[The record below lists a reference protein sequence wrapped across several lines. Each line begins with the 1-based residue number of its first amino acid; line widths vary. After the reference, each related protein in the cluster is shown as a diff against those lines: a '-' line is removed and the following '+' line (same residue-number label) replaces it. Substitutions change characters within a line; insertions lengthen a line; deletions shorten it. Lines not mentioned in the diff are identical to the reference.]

1 MAYSKADRRAVIA
14 LAIVACCIVAGIV
27 LFGQRELPKVQAPP
41 IPDEFLKVFQVSKDY
56 KDFKD
61 HRSYGS
67 YKPYR
72 SYESYRS
79 YRSNKSDRPYK
90 SADKSDYAAF
100 SEPSRPS
107 SHSSK
112 FCQLTIVDI
121 NSADTTLLQRIPGI
135 GSNIARWIVQRRER
149 LGGFYTLE
157 QLLEV
162 KYVEPSMLKWFSVDT
177 SQIHRVHVCDM
188 TFAEMSRHPY
198 IGYEKAKAV
207 SNFQRLYGP
216 ITDMEQ
222 LRTTTIFTDEEL
234 EKLQNYIF

>member
-216 ITDMEQ
+216 ITDLEQ